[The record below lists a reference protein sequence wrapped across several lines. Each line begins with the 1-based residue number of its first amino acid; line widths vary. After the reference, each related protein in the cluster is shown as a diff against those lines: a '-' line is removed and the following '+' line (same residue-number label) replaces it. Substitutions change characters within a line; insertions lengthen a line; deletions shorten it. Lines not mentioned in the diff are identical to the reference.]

1 MELTLSAGGGEGLS
15 HTVLGRLNPAPCVY
29 SGASSSKACVLVNG
43 FFSLGWLIPVMVAEK
58 GEAKQESGLGRENL
72 RFTYKNFQ
80 DTENTG
86 KQTLQDS

>member
-1 MELTLSAGGGEGLS
+1 M
-15 HTVLGRLNPAPCVY
+15 
-29 SGASSSKACVLVNG
+29 
-43 FFSLGWLIPVMVAEK
+43 WLILVVVAKK

-86 KQTLQDS
+86 KQTLRIHDHLEDFGRTLG